1 MRAFQAWPSTEQTFC
16 IVDGNSQQEY
26 VKVQILQA
34 RVGSS
39 ELCIG
44 EDPLA
49 VTPTRTGGLLV
60 QCNDNSTL
68 ELLRLRPEG
77 KKAMDAAAWVN
88 GLRDRKVKRLAA

>member
-49 VTPTRTGGLLV
+49 VTLTRTGGLLV
-60 QCNDNSTL
+60 QCNDKSTL

>member
-1 MRAFQAWPSTEQTFC
+1 M
-16 IVDGNSQQEY
+16 VDETSQQEY
-26 VKVQILQA
+26 VKIQVLRT

-39 ELCIG
+39 ELWSG

-49 VTPTRTGGLLV
+49 VIPTRTGGMLV

-68 ELLRLRPEG
+68 ELLRVRPQG

-88 GLRDRKVKRLAA
+88 GLRNRKVKRLAA